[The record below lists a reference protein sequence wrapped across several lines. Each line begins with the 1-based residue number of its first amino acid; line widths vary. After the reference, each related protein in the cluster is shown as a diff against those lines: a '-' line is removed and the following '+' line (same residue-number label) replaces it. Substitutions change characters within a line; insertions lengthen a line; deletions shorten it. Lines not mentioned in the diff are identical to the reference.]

1 MSLWMV
7 VEYFVVNWPN
17 FRLPGFY
24 YSIVSQYVVIHDCMC
39 VCFYCACIMCF
50 HEYVCVCVYSWRKVP
65 EETYSDVPIFGLRT
79 MYTVVCD

>member
-24 YSIVSQYVVIHDCMC
+24 YSIVSQYVFIHDCMC
-39 VCFYCACIMCF
+39 VFIVHALCISMNM
-50 HEYVCVCVYSWRKVP
+50 YVYV
-65 EETYSDVPIFGLRT
+65 
-79 MYTVVCD
+79 YTVGGRFRKKPIRMYRYLD